1 MRVTNS
7 ILSGADDSNL
17 GPSSILMSDQ
27 MSSDLTANTE
37 QGEDEAGNAQAAV
50 EVRDPRVQSGAT
62 AFSNARLT
70 VDSSRMMVTR
80 TRSWER
86 WRVVATMYVWNTF
99 CSGVCTDNG
108 SQIEGFLTVFSDDTV
123 VHTDLPRSSKTG
135 LFSHG
140 IAYSVPNH
148 DAGEMIQVEGPIIRG
163 EGPIIRVEG
172 PITAAAPIED
182 ATEILGIEGDKD
194 RQCGFNTG
202 ETELGG
208 NTCDDL
214 DRLRVSCANLHLLCA
229 NIKLTTTTT
238 SSSGRRVSA
247 RSCSPC

>member
-1 MRVTNS
+1 MDPTRIRVTNTA
-7 ILSGADDSNL
+7 LSGADDSNL
-17 GPSSILMSDQ
+17 RGPSSILMPDQ

-37 QGEDEAGNAQAAV
+37 QREDEAGNAQAAV

-62 AFSNARLT
+62 ALSNARLT

-99 CSGVCTDNG
+99 CIGVCTDNG

-140 IAYSVPNH
+140 MAYSVPNH
-148 DAGEMIQVEGPIIRG
+148 DAGEMIQ
-163 EGPIIRVEG
+163 VEG

-208 NTCDDL
+208 NTSDDL

>member
-1 MRVTNS
+1 
-7 ILSGADDSNL
+7 
-17 GPSSILMSDQ
+17 
-27 MSSDLTANTE
+27 
-37 QGEDEAGNAQAAV
+37 
-50 EVRDPRVQSGAT
+50 
-62 AFSNARLT
+62 
-70 VDSSRMMVTR
+70 
-80 TRSWER
+80 
-86 WRVVATMYVWNTF
+86 
-99 CSGVCTDNG
+99 
-108 SQIEGFLTVFSDDTV
+108 VFSDDTV
-123 VHTDLPRSSKTG
+123 VHTYLPRSSKTG

-140 IAYSVPNH
+140 MAYSVPNQ
-148 DAGEMIQVEGPIIRG
+148 DAGEMIQV

-208 NTCDDL
+208 NTSDDL
-214 DRLRVSCANLHLLCA
+214 DSLRVSCANLHLLCA